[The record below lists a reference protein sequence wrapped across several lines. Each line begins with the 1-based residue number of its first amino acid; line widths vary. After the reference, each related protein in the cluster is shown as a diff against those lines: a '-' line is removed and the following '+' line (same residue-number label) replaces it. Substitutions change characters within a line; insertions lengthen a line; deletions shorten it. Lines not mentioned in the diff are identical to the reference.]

1 MVFFIL
7 IGIILTIV
15 LFVLSIIYSAQ
26 TQWKKALFCFIGFFI
41 LVGIFYRVAMGP
53 NPSAQLERLENEYGG
68 SEFKKNKQRIAY
80 LNQQSQQKI
89 DDFLAQQLNAFQRK
103 HQIHLLNQWFAP
115 ELYLDSAEIPKMVE
129 TVNQL
134 NSTKQTNELKLNYV
148 FERKPGLFLFVFYRP
163 AKMKGGNMNV
173 DIPVAYYQVE
183 NRRLG
188 LYNVFNFDY
197 SPSNTFFD
205 SDEQMEFLAQ
215 KLNCSKSL
223 RDEVLFNCWLS
234 TTLEETKSENSWSGW
249 NEVSMFN
256 QEMLQFRVNGQIF
269 EEFEMNTTPL
279 NDVKPKPFKII
290 DLKLKQKE

>member
-7 IGIILTIV
+7 LGIILTIV
-15 LFVLSIIYSAQ
+15 LFVLSIIYTVQ
-26 TQWKKALFCFIGFFI
+26 TQWKKALFCFIGFLI
-41 LVGIFYRVAMGP
+41 LVGIFYRVAVGP
-53 NPSAQLERLENEYGG
+53 KPSTQLAQLENEYGG
-68 SEFKKNKQRIAY
+68 TEFKKNKKRIKY
-80 LNQQSQQKI
+80 LNQQSQPKI

-115 ELYLDSAEIPKMVE
+115 ELYIDSAEIPKMVE

-134 NSTKQTNELKLNYV
+134 NSAKQTSELMLNYV
-148 FERKPGLFLFVFYRP
+148 FERKPGLFFFVFYRP
-163 AKMKGGNMNV
+163 AKMKGGSMNV

-197 SPSNTFFD
+197 SPKNTFFD

-223 RDEVLFNCWLS
+223 RDEVLFNCWLNKA
-234 TTLEETKSENSWSGW
+234 LEGTKSEDSWSGW
-249 NEVSMFN
+249 NKVSMFN